1 MHIPERLFEIKDESL
16 AKGGVPGAMGG
27 GGADVYLG
35 WGRPGPLLGLVSS
48 PVKRGLHVKIT
59 YVLASPFTTSEQ
71 FSKLS
76 ETTSQV
82 KILRLAQIKFSISFL
97 D

>member
-27 GGADVYLG
+27 GGADAYLG

-48 PVKRGLHVKIT
+48 PVNEACI
-59 YVLASPFTTSEQ
+59 
-71 FSKLS
+71 SKVSTALNLQKKKPTLQQLNIV
-76 ETTSQV
+76 E
-82 KILRLAQIKFSISFL
+82 
-97 D
+97 

>member
-16 AKGGVPGAMGG
+16 AKGGVPGAMGD

-48 PVKRGLHVKIT
+48 PVKRGLHLKGL
-59 YVLASPFTTSEQ
+59 YRFEFTKKNPTLQQLNIVE
-71 FSKLS
+71 
-76 ETTSQV
+76 
-82 KILRLAQIKFSISFL
+82 
-97 D
+97 